1 MEMKIFKI
9 FGQGWKW
16 GRGQGRKWGRRW
28 GWRQG
33 RGQRRGGGQGRG
45 RGRGQGRGQGRAR
58 VWGRVRDG
66 DSDKQTTTN
75 GRTDRFIKANIVSD
89 VAYNTLRQK

>member
-9 FGQGWKW
+9 FGQGWGW

-33 RGQRRGGGQGRG
+33 RG
-45 RGRGQGRGQGRAR
+45 R
-58 VWGRVRDG
+58 VWDG
-66 DSDKQTTTN
+66 ESDKQTTTD
-75 GRTDRFIKANIVSD
+75 GRTDRFSKANIVSD